1 MIGIELDTVDR
12 MILHLLQKGARTATA
27 DEMSA
32 AAGVSPSTVRN
43 RIEKLERAGV
53 IQSYHPKID
62 YEQAGYQLHLVI
74 ICRAAPAERAALAK
88 DALGIVGTVTVREM
102 LTGSN
107 NLHIEAVAEDS
118 TAVDTISTAIDAL
131 ELEIISIDVIKET
144 HVQPFDHFGPTPQ
157 TDNADHQ

>member
-1 MIGIELDTVDR
+1 MDR
-12 MILHLLQKGARTATA
+12 LLSKTENLRLREGLHLMELHDKHVNLQGFQ
-27 DEMSA
+27 
-32 AAGVSPSTVRN
+32 
-43 RIEKLERAGV
+43 
-53 IQSYHPKID
+53 QS
-62 YEQAGYQLHLVI
+62 
-74 ICRAAPAERAALAK
+74 R
-88 DALGIVGTVTVREM
+88 IVGTVTVREM